1 METVSINLEKCI
13 AKLGTDITLI
23 EACMDL
29 NVNLAYLINKFYDII
44 WRRYRTDNQNDISFF
59 NTNNVNSIKKK
70 ILQAKVLLPLAVRYS
85 GTLKEF
91 SNKELPKILNVLDH
105 FNNNKTPYNFNS
117 IEEELNT
124 LEYISAL
131 IGLGAVIVPYNNME
145 FILKYSDTDYLN
157 YIEKKVVQE
166 NNVIRDCLDRGEMPQ
181 DTSML
186 SRNDIIHLKYLF
198 ANNGEEYKKMK
209 QKYVYSLGIWDF
221 AFQIPDSWKAKRE
234 ECYEIY
240 ECFGNHI
247 TEENFASLKDALV
260 AKKSSEASE
269 RELFK
274 KEQEEKYK
282 AQKAKQ
288 EALDQYLSDHRY
300 EAETIR
306 NRIKRL
312 SKQQPKNR
320 MASLK
325 GCSRESI
332 MNDGVSYGYYMHQ
345 YSFTDIYN
353 SAKEYIDDKYNYQ
366 I

>member
-1 METVSINLEKCI
+1 MKIASINLEKCI

-29 NVNLAYLINKFYDII
+29 NVNLALSINKFYDII
-44 WRRYRTDNQNDISFF
+44 WRRYRTDNQNVSFF
-59 NTNNVNSIKKK
+59 YTNNVKSIKKK
-70 ILQAKVLLPLAVRYS
+70 ILQAKEIHPLAVRYS

-91 SNKELPKILNVLDH
+91 SDKELPKILKVFDH

-131 IGLGAVIVPYNNME
+131 IGLGAVIVPYNNIE
-145 FILKYSDTDYLN
+145 FILKYSNKDYTN
-157 YIEKKVVQE
+157 YIEDKVVRE

-209 QKYVYSLGIWDF
+209 QKYIYSLGIWDF
-221 AFQIPDSWKAKRE
+221 AFPIPDSWKAKRE
-234 ECYEIY
+234 ECEEIHKY
-240 ECFGNHI
+240 FGNTI
-247 TEENFASLKDALV
+247 TEENFASLKHALV
-260 AKKSSEASE
+260 TKKFSELTE
-269 RELFK
+269 RKLFE
-274 KEQEEKYK
+274 KEQKEKYK

-288 EALDQYLSDHRY
+288 DALDQYLSDHRY

-306 NRIKRL
+306 DKIKRL

-320 MASLK
+320 MVSLK

-353 SAKEYIDDKYNYQ
+353 SAKEYIDDKYKSQ
-366 I
+366 R